1 MKIEAIDIQG
11 FGRWSHAQFLDL
23 ANFQIFTGG
32 NEAGKSTLRA
42 FIIGVLFGFPSKTKD
57 KNIYL
62 PKNGEGYG
70 GSLTVALPTGRYEI
84 SRMGR
89 KPSTL
94 RVSRL
99 SDHTAIENPQSW
111 LDQVLA
117 PVDLSTYQAV
127 FSFDHQALA
136 EVRRLAPADLQRL
149 LLSLGAPRASDSLNQ
164 AQQLETAASQQ
175 FARSKT
181 GKRPLNQMVR
191 AYRQGETAL
200 QQLVQQ
206 IPSYQEGQKSLAAD
220 QGQVIDLQTQLD
232 QLRKRTGELQSLVHL
247 YPLYQ
252 EAQKVNQANST
263 NHLSIVSRE
272 DFYRAQQI
280 SENLDHLDDDQSND
294 DNPNQAADQP
304 VPSEAWLALSNQLPA
319 IRRIIEERRRLMQ
332 NEESLNNQFQGP
344 RPAAIT
350 ASEETALRQYRP
362 LQWGAVLASIL
373 TGWSAWRGQFS
384 GLTIIL
390 GLATVVLVF
399 LAFRRRGQVQRVLAA
414 YAPLGAAETLAMQSR
429 LRQLARAQAQQ
440 AADQD
445 SQAQLDYF
453 ASQLG
458 QLCQEYGLGI
468 DTSDLLGTY
477 QSLSQVIQIRSQV
490 NQRMQAERTAVLQ
503 ESVQSRAAL
512 SQELS
517 ELLQH
522 YQVSDLA
529 QLRSRMIQ
537 GENQGRN
544 QQRWRDLKGQIGDQ
558 NWTALADYSDL
569 DSLQGQ
575 LAAVTG
581 QVQDLEQKIQ
591 ILGQTIAEKK
601 AQQNQ
606 LIDGDQY
613 GQALQQQADRA
624 ASLTDAFRQY
634 LGNQLAAK
642 TILTT
647 LNRLTQQRWP
657 AMQAQAQEYF
667 QDLTDGH
674 YQTIDFAPEQ
684 IQVISQEGQRFDI
697 FELSTGTRDQLYVA
711 LRLALVMNL
720 AGQIDL
726 PLIIDDGFLNFDQ
739 DRSDKM
745 ISLLTRI
752 AEQHQVIYLTKS
764 HPVNRSAKI
773 FELKKVSP
781 NHG

>member
-42 FIIGVLFGFPSKTKD
+42 FIIGVLFGFPNKTKD

-84 SRMGR
+84 GRTGR

-94 RVSRL
+94 RVTRL

-117 PVDLSTYQAV
+117 PVYLSTYQAV

-175 FARSKT
+175 FARSRS

-191 AYRQGETAL
+191 AYRQGETEL
-200 QQLVQQ
+200 QRLAQQ

-220 QGQVIDLQTQLD
+220 QQQFSDLQIQLD

-263 NHLSIVSRE
+263 NYLPIVSRE

-280 SENLDHLDDDQSND
+280 SENLDHLD

-319 IRRIIEERRRLMQ
+319 IRRIIEDRRRLKQ
-332 NEESLNNQFQGP
+332 DEEALNNQFRGP

-362 LQWGAVLASIL
+362 LQWGAVLAGIL

-384 GLTIIL
+384 GLTIVL

-399 LAFRRRGQVQRVLAA
+399 LAFQRRGQVQRVLTA
-414 YAPLGAAETLAMQSR
+414 YTPLGATETLAMQPR

-440 AADQD
+440 AVNQGSQD
-445 SQAQLDYF
+445 QLDHF

-468 DTSDLLGTY
+468 DISDLLGTY
-477 QSLSQVIQIRSQV
+477 QSLAQAIQIRSQV
-490 NQRMQAERTAVLQ
+490 NQRMRAERTAVLQ
-503 ESVQSRAAL
+503 ESVQSRATL
-512 SQELS
+512 TQELS

-537 GENQGRN
+537 GENQDRN

-558 NWTALADYSDL
+558 NWTALAAYSDL

-575 LAAVTG
+575 LSAVTG
-581 QVQDLEQKIQ
+581 QTQDLEQKIQ

-667 QDLTDGH
+667 QELTDGH

-720 AGQIDL
+720 AGQVDL
-726 PLIIDDGFLNFDQ
+726 PLLIDDGFLNFDQ